1 MSKWLLLLAAVAF
14 YIYTIFAVVA
24 TNLPHF
30 FGGFSFAAVCAGLCI
45 YLFHREHYK

>member
-14 YIYTIFAVVA
+14 YIYTVFAIIANSV
-24 TNLPHF
+24 PHLL
-30 FGGFSFAAVCAGLCI
+30 GGFSLSAVCAGICI